1 MNIKIMIQPADRLS
15 LVQEYYFSK
24 KLKEVAQMNAEGKDV
39 ISLAIGSPDMPPSTE
54 TINKLCEVAKRPDAH
69 GYQLTMGIPELR
81 EAMAGFYK
89 RWYGVELDGKS
100 EVLPLIGSKEGIL
113 HITLAFV
120 NPGEEVLVPN
130 PGYPTYTSLSK
141 ILGAKIVNYNLRED
155 NGWQP
160 DFDELE
166 KMDLA
171 RIGRE
176 LIASGKGTVTPYGII
191 FDNDVDIL
199 TLYNCEAFPDYH
211 YKASKIDVAVVSPY
225 TYTATMALYL
235 PASQKQ
241 IERTLQRFLQFERD
255 DFQLCIENV
264 EPPVPEAWREK
275 LFEQSEI
282 YNYNDAAAAMA
293 RLEESQ
299 YEKFAAVLRYTGAKT
314 PEQLRQVAK
323 NLEMFEYVP
332 SAKNAE
338 DVGRSLIL
346 ESGHFEVDPNLE
358 DYIDFEAYGRDHLR
372 YGEGEFSP
380 YGYVG
385 YTGDERLFF
394 HAEEQQAMG
403 QQMGGM
409 T

>member
-1 MNIKIMIQPADRLS
+1 MKVIVSNHSQPIYGQVTVPLPIPDEEYDHVIELLEDLEIGDFRAWDCHVDEISDCPPVLKRLEGTQINIDELDYLAKRLDSFIPKELAAFQGMVEKMDYTEVFDMINLS
-15 LVQEYYFSK
+15 FYCDEITVITDFSD
-24 KLKEVAQMNAEGKDV
+24 LT
-39 ISLAIGSPDMPPSTE
+39 AIGRSHV
-54 TINKLCEVAKRPDAH
+54 LAQH
-69 GYQLTMGIPELR
+69 G
-81 EAMAGFYK
+81 AVS
-89 RWYGVELDGKS
+89 VE
-100 EVLPLIGSKEGIL
+100 
-113 HITLAFV
+113 
-120 NPGEEVLVPN
+120 
-130 PGYPTYTSLSK
+130 
-141 ILGAKIVNYNLRED
+141 
-155 NGWQP
+155 
-160 DFDELE
+160 ELE

>member
-1 MNIKIMIQPADRLS
+1 MKVIVSNHNQPIYGQVTVPLPIPDEEYDHVIELLENIEIGDFRAWDCHVDEIRDCPPVLKRLEGTQINIDELDYLAKRLDSFIPKELAAFQGMVEKMDYTEVFDMINLS
-15 LVQEYYFSK
+15 FYCDEITVITDFSD
-24 KLKEVAQMNAEGKDV
+24 LT
-39 ISLAIGSPDMPPSTE
+39 AIGRSHVLAQQGAAS
-54 TINKLCEVAKRPDAH
+54 
-69 GYQLTMGIPELR
+69 
-81 EAMAGFYK
+81 
-89 RWYGVELDGKS
+89 VE
-100 EVLPLIGSKEGIL
+100 
-113 HITLAFV
+113 
-120 NPGEEVLVPN
+120 
-130 PGYPTYTSLSK
+130 
-141 ILGAKIVNYNLRED
+141 
-155 NGWQP
+155 
-160 DFDELE
+160 ELE

-171 RIGRE
+171 GIGRE

-225 TYTATMALYL
+225 TYTATTALYL

-241 IERTLQRFLQFERD
+241 IERTLQRFLRFERD

-275 LFEQSEI
+275 LFGQKEI
-282 YNYNDAAAAMA
+282 FAYNNAAAAMA

-314 PEQLRQVAK
+314 PAQLQHVAE

-332 SAKNAE
+332 GAKNAE

-372 YGEGEFSP
+372 YGEGEFSL

-385 YTGDERLFF
+385 YTGDDRLSFS
-394 HAEEQQAMG
+394 AEERQTKG

>member
-1 MNIKIMIQPADRLS
+1 MKVIVSNHSQPIYGQVTVPLPIPDEEYDHVIELLEALEIGDFRAWDCHVNKICDCPPVLKRLEGTQINIDELDYLAKRLDSFVPKELAAFQGMVEKMDYTEVFDMINLS
-15 LVQEYYFSK
+15 FYCDEITVITDFSD
-24 KLKEVAQMNAEGKDV
+24 LT
-39 ISLAIGSPDMPPSTE
+39 AIGRSHV
-54 TINKLCEVAKRPDAH
+54 LAQH
-69 GYQLTMGIPELR
+69 G
-81 EAMAGFYK
+81 AVS
-89 RWYGVELDGKS
+89 VE
-100 EVLPLIGSKEGIL
+100 
-113 HITLAFV
+113 
-120 NPGEEVLVPN
+120 
-130 PGYPTYTSLSK
+130 
-141 ILGAKIVNYNLRED
+141 
-155 NGWQP
+155 
-160 DFDELE
+160 ELE

-171 RIGRE
+171 RIGKD
-176 LIASGKGTVTPYGII
+176 LIASGKGTVTPYGIV

-255 DFQLCIENV
+255 NFQLCIENV

-314 PEQLRQVAK
+314 PAQLQHVAE

-332 SAKNAE
+332 GAKNAE
-338 DVGRSLIL
+338 DVGRHMIL
-346 ESGHFEVDPNLE
+346 ESDHFEVDPNLE
-358 DYIDFEAYGRDHLR
+358 DYIDFEAYGRDHMR
-372 YGEGEFSP
+372 GGEGKFGE
-380 YGYVG
+380 YGYIA
-385 YTGDERLFF
+385 YTGDERLAFGP
-394 HAEEQQAMG
+394 ENKQTMG
-403 QQMGGM
+403 QQIGGM

>member
-1 MNIKIMIQPADRLS
+1 MKVIISNHKQPIYGQVTLPLPIPDEEYDHVIELLENLEIGDFRAWDCHVDEISDCPPVLKRLEGTQINIDELDYLAKRLDSFIPKELAAFQGMVEKMDYTEVFDMINLS
-15 LVQEYYFSK
+15 FYCDEITVITDFSD
-24 KLKEVAQMNAEGKDV
+24 MT
-39 ISLAIGSPDMPPSTE
+39 AIGRSHVLAQQGAVS
-54 TINKLCEVAKRPDAH
+54 
-69 GYQLTMGIPELR
+69 
-81 EAMAGFYK
+81 
-89 RWYGVELDGKS
+89 VE
-100 EVLPLIGSKEGIL
+100 
-113 HITLAFV
+113 
-120 NPGEEVLVPN
+120 
-130 PGYPTYTSLSK
+130 
-141 ILGAKIVNYNLRED
+141 
-155 NGWQP
+155 
-160 DFDELE
+160 ELE

-171 RIGRE
+171 GIGRE

-211 YKASKIDVAVVSPY
+211 YKVSKIDVAVVSPY

-264 EPPVPEAWREK
+264 EPPVPETWREK

-282 YNYNDAAAAMA
+282 YNYNDAATAMA
-293 RLEESQ
+293 KLEESQ

-314 PEQLRQVAK
+314 PAQLRKVAE

-358 DYIDFEAYGRDHLR
+358 DYINFEAYGRDHSR

-385 YTGDERLFF
+385 YTGDDRLFF
-394 HAEEQQAMG
+394 DETERQAVG
-403 QQMGGM
+403 PQMGGM

>member
-1 MNIKIMIQPADRLS
+1 MRAIISNRSRPDYGQITVPLPIPDEQYDQVIEKLESFRIGDFRSCDCRVDEISDCPPVLKRLEGTQVNIDELDYLAKRLDSFTPKELAAFQGMVEKMDYTEVFDMINLS
-15 LVQEYYFSK
+15 FYCGEITVITDFSD
-24 KLKEVAQMNAEGKDV
+24 LT
-39 ISLAIGSPDMPPSTE
+39 AIGRNHVLAQQGAVS
-54 TINKLCEVAKRPDAH
+54 
-69 GYQLTMGIPELR
+69 
-81 EAMAGFYK
+81 
-89 RWYGVELDGKS
+89 VE
-100 EVLPLIGSKEGIL
+100 
-113 HITLAFV
+113 
-120 NPGEEVLVPN
+120 
-130 PGYPTYTSLSK
+130 
-141 ILGAKIVNYNLRED
+141 
-155 NGWQP
+155 
-160 DFDELE
+160 ELE

-171 RIGRE
+171 GIGKD
-176 LIASGKGTVTPYGII
+176 LIASGKGTVTPYGIV

-225 TYTATMALYL
+225 TYTATTALYL

-241 IERTLQRFLQFERD
+241 IERTFQRFLQFERG

-275 LFEQSEI
+275 LLEQSEI
-282 YNYNDAAAAMA
+282 FAYNNAAAAMA

-299 YEKFAAVLRYTGAKT
+299 YEKFAAAVRYTGAESPAQIQK
-314 PEQLRQVAK
+314 VAD
-323 NLEMFEYVP
+323 LDMFEFI
-332 SAKNAE
+332 SGAQDAD
-338 DVGRSLIL
+338 DVGRHIIL